1 MYFRNSVSVPELP
14 VGPRISRHE
23 KSMRKNFIKI
33 GLIQT
38 KVGESV
44 EENLEKTATLVKQA
58 ARRGA
63 EIVCLQELFA
73 YRYFAQVKNDKFFDL
88 AERVPGRLSKFLSGC
103 AAAHRVFLIGG
114 SIYEKADDGRFY
126 NTSMIYDPAGALTG
140 KYRKVHIPHDPNYY
154 EQYYFS
160 PGDLGYVQ
168 VDTGKVVVAPLICYD
183 QWYPEAARVNAIQG
197 AQMIFYPTAIG
208 WFKELRRDE
217 PFSARRWEDAMR
229 AHASLNGVFAAAVNR
244 VGREGGLRFW
254 GGSFIADP
262 FGEVIA
268 RASRSAEE
276 ALVARVD
283 LDRIRASQEGWRFL
297 YNRRPHSYTELVR

>member
-1 MYFRNSVSVPELP
+1 MQ
-14 VGPRISRHE
+14 
-23 KSMRKNFIKI
+23 KNHIKI

-38 KVGESV
+38 KVGENV
-44 EENLEKTATLVKQA
+44 DENLEKTARFIKQA

-73 YRYFAQVKNDKFFDL
+73 HRYFAQIKDDQFFDL
-88 AERVPGRLSKFLSGC
+88 AEPIPGRLSRFLSDC
-103 AAAHRVFLIGG
+103 AAANRVFLIGG
-114 SIYEKADDGRFY
+114 SIYEKANNGKFY
-126 NTSMIYDPAGALTG
+126 NTSMVYDSHGALAG
-140 KYRKVHIPHDPNYY
+140 KYRKMHIPHDPNYY

-168 VDTGKVVVAPLICYD
+168 VNTGKAVVAPLICYD

-197 AQMIFYPTAIG
+197 AQVIFYPTAIG
-208 WFKELRRDE
+208 WFKELRRNE

-229 AHASLNGVFAAAVNR
+229 AHASLNGIFAAAVNR
-244 VGREGGLRFW
+244 VGREGDLRFW

-268 RASRSAEE
+268 RASHSKEE
-276 ALVARVD
+276 ALVTRID
-283 LDRIRASQEGWRFL
+283 LDRIRVSQEGWRFL
-297 YNRRPHSYTELVR
+297 YNRRPHSYTDLVR